1 MVFTA
6 MQCSSSIDAVMK
18 KAKVYLSLGTN
29 LGNKEENIICA
40 IESLSRI
47 LGNPLAV
54 APTME
59 TEPWG
64 FQSENTFLNTAVA
77 YETTLTP
84 TELLAA
90 TQQVERTLG
99 RTTKSIDG
107 TYSDRPIDIDILLYG
122 NTVITTR
129 ELTVPHPLMH
139 KRLFVLQ
146 PLAAIAPDAIHPLLN
161 KTIAALLEELE
172 AE

>member
-1 MVFTA
+1 
-6 MQCSSSIDAVMK
+6 MK
-18 KAKVYLSLGTN
+18 KAKIYLSLGTN
-29 LGNKEENIICA
+29 LGNKQQNIICA

-54 APTME
+54 APTIE

-64 FQSENTFLNTAVA
+64 FQSTNTFLNTAVA
-77 YETTLTP
+77 YETSLTP

-90 TQQVERTLG
+90 TQEIERTLG

-107 TYSDRPIDIDILLYG
+107 TYSDRPIDIDILLYDDAIIS
-122 NTVITTR
+122 TQ
-129 ELTVPHPLMH
+129 ELTIPHPLMH

-146 PLAAIAPDAIHPLLN
+146 PLAAIAPQTVHPILKKSISQLL
-161 KTIAALLEELE
+161 KELLLQE
-172 AE
+172 

>member
-1 MVFTA
+1 
-6 MQCSSSIDAVMK
+6 MK
-18 KAKVYLSLGTN
+18 KAKIYLSLGTN
-29 LGNKEENIICA
+29 LGNKQQNIICA

-54 APTME
+54 APTIE

-64 FQSENTFLNTAVA
+64 FQSTNTFLNTAVA
-77 YETTLTP
+77 YETSLTP

-90 TQQVERTLG
+90 TQEVERTLG

-122 NTVITTR
+122 DTVITTQ
-129 ELTVPHPLMH
+129 ELTIPHPLMH

-146 PLAAIAPDAIHPLLN
+146 PLAAIAPQTVHPILKKSISQLL
-161 KTIAALLEELE
+161 KELSLQE
-172 AE
+172 

>member
-1 MVFTA
+1 
-6 MQCSSSIDAVMK
+6 
-18 KAKVYLSLGTN
+18 
-29 LGNKEENIICA
+29 
-40 IESLSRI
+40 
-47 LGNPLAV
+47 
-54 APTME
+54 ME

-99 RTTKSIDG
+99 RTTKSIG
-107 TYSDRPIDIDILLYG
+107 GIYSDRPIDIDILLYG
-122 NTVITTR
+122 NETIATG
-129 ELTVPHPLMH
+129 ELTIPHPLMH

-146 PLAAIAPDAIHPLLN
+146 PLAAIAPDALHLLLN

>member
-1 MVFTA
+1 MG
-6 MQCSSSIDAVMK
+6 
-18 KAKVYLSLGTN
+18 LGTN
-29 LGNKEENIICA
+29 LGDKEQNIICA

-54 APTME
+54 APAIE

-64 FQSENTFLNTAVA
+64 FRSANTFLNTAVA
-77 YETTLTP
+77 YGTTLNP

-90 TQQVERTLG
+90 TQEVERALG
-99 RTTKSIDG
+99 RTTKSIG
-107 TYSDRPIDIDILLYG
+107 SAYSDRPIDIDILLYG
-122 NTVITTR
+122 DETITSE

-146 PLAAIAPDAIHPLLN
+146 PLAAIAPHAVHPTLKKSIIELLRE
-161 KTIAALLEELE
+161 IELQQHRP
-172 AE
+172 

>member
-6 MQCSSSIDAVMK
+6 MQCSSSIDTVMK
-18 KAKVYLSLGTN
+18 KTKVYLSLGTN

-40 IESLSRI
+40 IGILSRI

-54 APTME
+54 APTIE

-64 FQSENTFLNTAVA
+64 FQSANTFLNTAVA
-77 YETTLTP
+77 YETTLGP

-90 TQQVERTLG
+90 TQEVERTLG

-107 TYSDRPIDIDILLYG
+107 AYSDRPIDIDILLYG
-122 NTVITTR
+122 NTVITTG

-146 PLAAIAPDAIHPLLN
+146 PLAAIAPDALHPLLN

>member
-1 MVFTA
+1 
-6 MQCSSSIDAVMK
+6 MK
-18 KAKVYLSLGTN
+18 KRIVYLGLGTN
-29 LGNKEENIICA
+29 LGNKEQNIICA

-54 APTME
+54 APTIE

-64 FQSENTFLNTAVA
+64 FQSTNTFLNTAVA
-77 YETTLTP
+77 YGTSLTP

-90 TQQVERTLG
+90 TQEVERTLG

-107 TYSDRPIDIDILLYG
+107 AYSDRPIDIDILLYG
-122 NTVITTR
+122 DETITTG
-129 ELTVPHPLMH
+129 ELTIPHPLMH

-146 PLAAIAPDAIHPLLN
+146 PLAAIAPQVVHPIF
-161 KTIAALLEELE
+161 KKSISQLLEELSLQE
-172 AE
+172 